1 MRASGEG
8 RQVHEADDAAAS
20 CKLDGAGKPPAAAV
34 CGALKAGGKGAR
46 SCRAL
51 RCLPPAGLPT
61 GDFGWGSKT
70 FAKMGRKKIN
80 LIARFLELGVKVS
93 GAAAG
98 LTSFGAAL
106 ALQPFPRVHN
116 DLAAAAPAAGAAARC
131 RRLRM
136 QHDVTDAPSP
146 PLPAKLRQVVIS
158 DVDVLWLRNPLPFFN
173 RFPGADVLTS
183 SDHLVS
189 TVGKAEELER
199 YPEAGSA
206 FNIGIMLFQ
215 EKSLP
220 FVKQWIKV
228 GP

>member
-1 MRASGEG
+1 VSR
-8 RQVHEADDAAAS
+8 H
-20 CKLDGAGKPPAAAV
+20 P
-34 CGALKAGGKGAR
+34 
-46 SCRAL
+46 SCRRLLTPGAN
-51 RCLPPAGLPT
+51 RPRPSGLTT

-80 LIARFLELGVKVS
+80 LIARFLELGVKVCVW
-93 GAAAG
+93 GGGGRRARPR
-98 LTSFGAAL
+98 AL
-106 ALQPFPRVHN
+106 MAP
-116 DLAAAAPAAGAAARC
+116 AAAARGNLRQAARLEPPSSPP
-131 RRLRM
+131 RPAPLP
-136 QHDVTDAPSP
+136 PSP
-146 PLPAKLRQVVIS
+146 LSAQVVIS
-158 DVDVLWLRNPLPFFN
+158 DVDVLWLRNPLPFFK

-220 FVKQWIKV
+220 FVRQWIKV
-228 GP
+228 RAARAAGGAWQARRLAAAGARQRAGRAAA